1 VTDWFERIAR
11 LAALGERI
19 TVLTDGLKTVLA
31 KVEDH
36 EKRLTRLETVIE
48 IVRPDGA
55 TLRIAR
61 KREKD

>member
-1 VTDWFERIAR
+1 MTDWLERIAR

-19 TVLTDGLKTVLA
+19 TVLTDSLKGVLA

-48 IVRPDGA
+48 IARPDG
-55 TLRIAR
+55 TVLRIAS
-61 KREKD
+61 KHEKN

>member
-1 VTDWFERIAR
+1 MTDWFERIAR

-55 TLRIAR
+55 ALQIAR